1 MGILAR
7 LFGRRPSKPA
17 VITPAK
23 PPETVPARPPRRSYT
38 VKLPG
43 GVVETRYTDRWTG
56 TFDDWVA
63 EMEAKLGPEELIP
76 ALEKVTIDTTALR
89 ALDLRD
95 LPSTRF
101 RIVGSSYCVTEDERA
116 LYGGTDYLLKR
127 EPDNGSDANA
137 VAVFGQG
144 RKVGYL
150 SAAKAASL
158 AELLDGLDFDAF
170 QVGGTSVLGNS
181 IRLWVDV
188 PKVAALR
195 LFVAG
200 LGESEPQGTEA

>member
-7 LFGRRPSKPA
+7 LFGRTPSKPA
-17 VITPAK
+17 VTAPAK
-23 PPETVPARPPRRSYT
+23 PPETVPAHAPRRSYM
-38 VKLPG
+38 VKLPR
-43 GVVETRYTDRWTG
+43 GVVETRYTDPSNG

-63 EMEAKLGPEELIP
+63 EMEAKRSPEELIP
-76 ALEKVTIDTTALR
+76 EMEKVTIDTTALR

-95 LPSTRF
+95 LPSMRF
-101 RIVGSSYCVTEDERA
+101 RIVGLSYCVTEDERA

-127 EPDNGSDANA
+127 EPDNENDINA

-150 SAAKAASL
+150 SAAKAVSLASL
-158 AELLDGLDFDAF
+158 LDEVDFDVF

-181 IRLWVDV
+181 IRLWIDI
-188 PKVAALR
+188 PKAAALR
-195 LFVAG
+195 RYVAS
-200 LGESEPQGTEA
+200 LVEPESK